1 MRNKIAVTVLVAL
14 LATAAV
20 VFGRR
25 LLRNNHDL
33 VTLNVRNLP
42 IAEVSARIY
51 SQTGVKLNVDPK
63 LDAKVTLNVQDM
75 PLPKVLDM
83 LADQSAGRWSR
94 TFAVYVSKE
103 SLGRLEGALLGE
115 TSLADAGWTN
125 LAPRFASVDFTPPD
139 PNDPNAPHVFLP
151 GSDGA
156 QAGGQAFSQDDIKK
170 LMQGN
175 GTNGRLVVNSVD
187 VVSDSSKPSGEG
199 GVVVR
204 RSGPFGPGGP
214 GRRVMKRVVMGPDGT
229 ASTTTTAVDPGGNVS
244 VMKVG
249 PDGKVVEEDNWSR
262 DRLVMNRPLV
272 PQLGGAIP
280 DKATLETAAASAK
293 RVHGHY
299 AIYYTLDK
307 PPAGWISPGSQ
318 SLPPPGPG
326 QDGKFDPARLGN
338 ELRNNMGGGIGRLT
352 PEQQVQRAR
361 QMRDQQIEVK

>member
-20 VFGRR
+20 LFGRR
-25 LLRNNHDL
+25 LLRNDHDL

-42 IAEVSARIY
+42 IAEVSSKIY
-51 SQTGVKLNVDPK
+51 SQTGIKLNVDSK

-75 PLPKVLDM
+75 PLPRVLDI

-94 TFAVYVSKE
+94 TFAVYDSRE

-115 TSLADAGWTN
+115 TSLIDAGWTN
-125 LAPRFASVDFTPPD
+125 LAPRFAKVDFTPPD

-151 GSDGA
+151 GPDGA
-156 QAGGQAFSQDDIKK
+156 QASGQPLSDEGLKK
-170 LMQGN
+170 LLQAHG
-175 GTNGRLVVNSVD
+175 GKGGFVVNTED
-187 VVSDSSKPSGEG
+187 VSADSPAPPPG
-199 GVVVR
+199 GGLTLR
-204 RSGPFGPGGP
+204 RSGPGGS
-214 GRRVMKRVVMGPDGT
+214 GGRVMKRMVMRPDGT
-229 ASTTTTAVDPGGNVS
+229 ASVTTTSIDANGNVS
-244 VMKVG
+244 VAKSG
-249 PDGKVVEEDNWSR
+249 TDGDVVQLDQWSR
-262 DRLVMNRPLV
+262 DRLVMNQPLV
-272 PQLGGAIP
+272 PQLGDAIP
-280 DKATLETAAASAK
+280 AKATRETADASAK
-293 RVHGHY
+293 KVHGHY

-326 QDGKFDPARLGN
+326 QDGKFDPAKLGN